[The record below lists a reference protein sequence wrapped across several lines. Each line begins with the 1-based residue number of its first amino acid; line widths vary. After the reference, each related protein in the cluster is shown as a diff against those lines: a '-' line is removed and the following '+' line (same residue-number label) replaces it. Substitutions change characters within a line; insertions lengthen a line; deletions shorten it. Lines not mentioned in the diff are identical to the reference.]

1 MRSALSGLCGLLAAL
16 LLPLALVSV
25 WLHTVVADPEE
36 YLARVEPLARDERVR
51 EAVGDMLVAEVQPL
65 LEQAAGDDAANA
77 AAAQELVRRVVAAVV
92 DGGSFAPLW
101 STAQRAAHHEVV
113 SVLDSPEPLRRGDQV
128 VVPLDAF
135 VRAAREQLAELGL
148 QLDDRLDGLSLALP
162 LASARELETARV
174 VYRVLE
180 PLWLLL
186 PVAAVVLALLSVGL
200 ARRRLRTLAVLG
212 GLSSLLCLGLLV
224 ALGLARGLVVGTSP
238 SPSAEV
244 LTGRTFEA
252 VSADLRGAAVTGVLV
267 GLAVLVVAAVLGL
280 VVRAVRR
287 TAAG

>member
-77 AAAQELVRRVVAAVV
+77 AAAEELVRRVVAAVV

-135 VRAAREQLAELGL
+135 VEAAREQLAELGL